1 MLIKPK
7 KIPVECLRKLVEI
20 PFEEPLPFNW
30 RTVTAVRGA
39 LSRLSEK
46 EREIVER
53 FHFCGESTAQI
64 GARLNFSEFRVYAA
78 LRQARR
84 KLKRILRTYVQKRY
98 GVPIE
103 TENCPVCRSE
113 KREAIDRLLKTKT
126 KEETWKRI
134 LQKLRNEYR
143 LCINPRSLDRHW
155 KEHVSRAGRKPAGST
170 A

>member
-1 MLIKPK
+1 MLVKPR
-7 KIPVECLRKLVEI
+7 KIRIECLRKLVEI
-20 PFEEPLPFNW
+20 PFEEPPPFNW

-39 LSRLSEK
+39 LSRLSAT

-64 GARLNFSEFRVYAA
+64 GARLNLSEFCVYAT

-84 KLKRILRTYVQKRY
+84 KLKRILGAYVQKRH

-113 KREAIDRLLKTKT
+113 NRLVIDQLLKTKT

-134 LQKLRNEYR
+134 LQKLRNEHQ
-143 LCINPRSLDRHW
+143 LCINPRKLDRHW
-155 KEHVSRAGRKPAGST
+155 KEHTPRAGKKPGGST

>member
-7 KIPVECLRKLVEI
+7 KIPVECLRKLVET
-20 PFEEPLPFNW
+20 PFEESSPFNW

-46 EREIVER
+46 EKEIVER

-64 GARLNFSEFRVYAA
+64 GARLNLSEFCVYAT

-98 GVPIE
+98 GVSIE
-103 TENCPVCRSE
+103 TANCPVCRSE
-113 KREAIDRLLKTKT
+113 NREAIDRLMKTKT

-134 LQKLRNEYR
+134 LRKLRNEYR
-143 LCINPRSLDRHW
+143 LYINPRSLGRHW
-155 KEHVSRAGRKPAGST
+155 KEHTPRAGRKPRGST
-170 A
+170 V